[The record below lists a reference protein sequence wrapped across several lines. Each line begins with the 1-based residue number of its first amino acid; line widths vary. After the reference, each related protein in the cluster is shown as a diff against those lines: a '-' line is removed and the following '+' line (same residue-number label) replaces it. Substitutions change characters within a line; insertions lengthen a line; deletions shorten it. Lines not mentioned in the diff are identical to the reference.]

1 MTDTYIIQEGTL
13 AASSRA
19 TNDTKQKYNIKI
31 HSTLPDFPYFV
42 SWTWLEGAE
51 ERVNEQSNPTEGNL
65 LLG

>member
-19 TNDTKQKYNIKI
+19 TNDTKQKYNIKT
-31 HSTLPDFPYFV
+31 HSTLPDFPYFA

-51 ERVNEQSNPTEGNL
+51 EGE
-65 LLG
+65 